1 MGHSDPDNSK
11 VCPKCL
17 SSAHVREKTLL
28 IGAASP
34 KKLFHGEERAGY
46 KRKDQLAI
54 DECKVEELKKPP
66 LEQFINGYYCEICGI
81 GFVPESVTDDLILQK
96 HKLAQ

>member
-1 MGHSDPDNSK
+1 MGHTDPDNLK

-17 SSAHVREKTLL
+17 GSGHVKEKTLL

-34 KKLFHGEERAGY
+34 KKLFYGEERAGY

-54 DECKVEELKKPP
+54 DECKTEELQKPP

-81 GFVPESVTDDLILQK
+81 GFVPNSITNGPIRPK
-96 HKLAQ
+96 HN

>member
-1 MGHSDPDNSK
+1 MGYPDPDNSN

-17 SSAHVREKTLL
+17 SSANVKEKTLL

-34 KKLFHGEERAGY
+34 KKLFQGEERAGY

-54 DECKVEELKKPP
+54 DECMTEKLQKPP
-66 LEQFINGYYCEICGI
+66 LEQFINGYYCEFCGI
-81 GFVPESVTDDLILQK
+81 GFVPDSITK
-96 HKLAQ
+96 HS